1 MDGRVESTN
10 RNHVTVNA
18 SNELE
23 AAATSV
29 RACATTDKKHVV
41 QFMKQSRQPFQS
53 GSRGIQDGITY

>member
-1 MDGRVESTN
+1 MSAPIPYSTCIGVAMDGRVESTN

-29 RACATTDKKHVV
+29 RACTTTDKKHVV
-41 QFMKQSRQPFQS
+41 QL
-53 GSRGIQDGITY
+53 